1 MQDYKITDEK
11 IKMMIK
17 DADEREKEIYDI
29 SPRYY
34 LVFLFLIIC
43 GLSYGFETFFIFKI
57 ILILSIV
64 YLPLNGMIFLA
75 KSIIQNSKFS

>member
-34 LVFLFLIIC
+34 L
-43 GLSYGFETFFIFKI
+43 FFYFW
-57 ILILSIV
+57 
-64 YLPLNGMIFLA
+64 
-75 KSIIQNSKFS
+75 